1 MLVYFKMFIFDDLS
15 ERLGMEEK
23 PSKAMNICLC
33 IHWGIISKQMETQIR
48 VILEGLGKRL
58 FMKV

>member
-1 MLVYFKMFIFDDLS
+1 
-15 ERLGMEEK
+15 
-23 PSKAMNICLC
+23 MNICLC